1 MSGFLQVTLHPTRK
15 AVQDERT
22 ADNGNTE
29 HTGRKIFAFHF
40 EHDTF
45 IQTEMG
51 DLLMNNIQIF
61 NNPEFGD
68 IRTVVIDNEPWFVGK
83 DVADILGYQ
92 NGSRDINRHVDEED
106 KRLTKMVSQG
116 QNRDITVINESGLYS
131 LIFGSKLESAKKFK
145 KWVTSE
151 VLPSIRK
158 TGTYMMPQTTDGKI
172 ALLAQGHTE
181 LKAEVDEIKA
191 DLESLKMDLPILP
204 VEADRIT
211 EAVRKKGVSIMG
223 GKQSSAYSNR
233 GLRQKVYNNLY
244 ANLKYN
250 FGVRSY
256 KSIKRSQCDKAVQVI
271 NAYQTPYFL
280 QEQIDDA
287 NMQQRLEFE

>member
-1 MSGFLQVTLHPTRK
+1 
-15 AVQDERT
+15 
-22 ADNGNTE
+22 
-29 HTGRKIFAFHF
+29 
-40 EHDTF
+40 
-45 IQTEMG
+45 
-51 DLLMNNIQIF
+51 MNDIQIF
-61 NNPEFGD
+61 NNPILGDLRKAVSDNCKGVLVEDSFKNNGGYAEPLIPEGD
-68 IRTVVIDNEPWFVGK
+68 IYRLIIKAGQQGNSKEIK
-83 DVADILGYQ
+83 DKAD
-92 NGSRDINRHVDEED
+92 
-106 KRLTKMVSQG
+106 
-116 QNRDITVINESGLYS
+116 
-131 LIFGSKLESAKKFK
+131 KLE
-145 KWVTSE
+145 KWIFDE

-172 ALLAQGHTE
+172 ALLAQGH
-181 LKAEVDEIKA
+181 
-191 DLESLKMDLPILP
+191 
-204 VEADRIT
+204 IT

-287 NMQQRLEFE
+287 NMQQRLEFD

>member
-1 MSGFLQVTLHPTRK
+1 
-15 AVQDERT
+15 
-22 ADNGNTE
+22 
-29 HTGRKIFAFHF
+29 
-40 EHDTF
+40 
-45 IQTEMG
+45 
-51 DLLMNNIQIF
+51 MNDIQIF

-83 DVADILGYQ
+83 DVADVLGYR
-92 NGSRDINRHVDEED
+92 NGSRDINRHVDKDDSLRKGLID
-106 KRLTKMVSQG
+106 KMGREQET
-116 QNRDITVINESGLYS
+116 IIINESGLYS
-131 LIFGSKLESAKKFK
+131 LIFGGKLESAKKFK

-191 DLESLKMDLPILP
+191 DLESLKMDLPVLP

-256 KSIKRSQCDKAVQVI
+256 KSIKRSQCDKAVEVI
-271 NAYQTPYFL
+271 NSYQPPYFL
-280 QEQIDDA
+280 QEQIDNA
-287 NMQQRLEFE
+287 NMQQSLKFY

>member
-1 MSGFLQVTLHPTRK
+1 
-15 AVQDERT
+15 
-22 ADNGNTE
+22 
-29 HTGRKIFAFHF
+29 
-40 EHDTF
+40 
-45 IQTEMG
+45 
-51 DLLMNNIQIF
+51 MNDIQIF

-68 IRTVVIDNEPWFVGK
+68 IRTVEVDGEAWFVGK
-83 DVADILGYQ
+83 DVADVLGYR
-92 NGSRDINRHVDEED
+92 NGSRDINRHVDKD
-106 KRLTKMVSQG
+106 DSLKRGLTDSLGREQET
-116 QNRDITVINESGLYS
+116 IFINESGLYA

-158 TGTYMMPQTTDGKI
+158 TGTYVMPQTTDGKI

-256 KSIKRSQCDKAVQVI
+256 KSIKRSQCDRAVEVI
-271 NAYQTPYFL
+271 NSYQPPYFL
-280 QEQIDDA
+280 QEQIDNA
-287 NMQQRLEFE
+287 NMQQSLKFY